1 MKINNQHIGGG
12 RLMKTHN
19 QYIED
24 VQWKPTKMKKVVR
37 EDNNIKEKYE
47 TIRKDEG
54 HWEKKTLI

>member
-12 RLMKTHN
+12 RLRKTHN

-37 EDNNIKEKYE
+37 EDNNIKEKSE
-47 TIRKDEG
+47 TIRKEEG

>member
-12 RLMKTHN
+12 RLMKNHN

-37 EDNNIKEKYE
+37 EDNNMKEKYE
-47 TIRKDEG
+47 TIRKEEG
-54 HWEKKTLI
+54 H